1 MIWAVLN
8 CKGGVGKT
16 TSALLLAAAAAKQ
29 GHTTLVADAD
39 PQGTASQWSALATKN
54 DEPLPFPVQAV
65 NIATMEAL
73 PTTDAHDLILVDTPP
88 SAGDLMFQACRI
100 ADLIIIP
107 TATSGPDISRTWV
120 TMDAT
125 QGTPRAIL
133 LTQTEHNRVVYR
145 QARTALAADDTVVL
159 LDHDIPRRES
169 IRTAWGTNPPDDVI
183 TYYLPVLNELMEAL
197 S

>member
-1 MIWAVLN
+1 MPS
-8 CKGGVGKT
+8 C
-16 TSALLLAAAAAKQ
+16 LAAAAAKQ

-73 PTTDAHDLILVDTPP
+73 PTTTDAHDLILVDTPP

-125 QGTPRAIL
+125 QGTP
-133 LTQTEHNRVVYR
+133 
-145 QARTALAADDTVVL
+145 
-159 LDHDIPRRES
+159 
-169 IRTAWGTNPPDDVI
+169 
-183 TYYLPVLNELMEAL
+183 L
-197 S
+197 SLIHI

>member
-1 MIWAVLN
+1 
-8 CKGGVGKT
+8 
-16 TSALLLAAAAAKQ
+16 LAAAAAKQ

-73 PTTDAHDLILVDTPP
+73 PTTTDAHDLILVDTPP